1 MDKNI
6 TTKSGLYVLLC
17 YILWGLLP
25 IFWKLLSHLNPIY
38 VLCSRIVWSLVF
50 CFIILYLKREL
61 NVIKDVLSNKKLLL
75 KLMLSGVLLSINW
88 GSYIWAVNSNHVLD
102 ASLAYFINP
111 LITVILG
118 FIIYREKL
126 TVIQWISVIVAFIG
140 ILVPIAHEGTLPYL
154 ALIIG
159 GSFSL
164 YSALKKDIKLNSEIS
179 NFMETLAV
187 TPIAL
192 FIIIYFE
199 IQGMGSIG
207 ALSGGQFILLP
218 ISGIVTSIP
227 LLLFAAGIKNISMSL
242 SGILMYINPTLQFLV
257 GILLYN
263 ESLTNVNIIT
273 FIFVWIALL
282 LFIISNKKTAKASNL
297 K

>member
-6 TTKSGLYVLLC
+6 TAKSGLYVLLC

-25 IFWKLLSHLNPIY
+25 IFWKLLSQLNPIY

-50 CFIILYLKREL
+50 CLIILYLKKEL
-61 NVIKDVLSNKKLLL
+61 NYAKAILSNKKLLL
-75 KLMLSGVLLSINW
+75 KLIISGILLSINW

-111 LITVILG
+111 IITIILG
-118 FIIYREKL
+118 FIIYKEKL
-126 TVIQWISVIVAFIG
+126 TVIQWFSVIVAFMG
-140 ILVPIAHEGTLPYL
+140 ILVPIIHEGTLPFL

-164 YSALKKDIKLNSEIS
+164 YSALKKNIKLNSEIS
-179 NFMETLAV
+179 NFMETLVV

-199 IQGMGSIG
+199 IQRIGSIG
-207 ALSGGQFILLP
+207 TLSSWQFILLP
-218 ISGIVTSIP
+218 VSGIVTSIP
-227 LLLFAAGIKNISMSL
+227 LLLFAAGIKKIFMSL

-263 ESLTNVNIIT
+263 ERLTTVNVIT

-282 LFIISNKKTAKASNL
+282 LFIISNKKSAKASI
-297 K
+297 

>member
-1 MDKNI
+1 MGKN
-6 TTKSGLYVLLC
+6 TTSKGGLYVLLC

-25 IFWKLLSHLNPIY
+25 IFWKLLSELNPIY

-50 CFIILYLKREL
+50 CLIILYLKKEL
-61 NVIKDVLSNKKLLL
+61 NSAKTIFSNKKLLL
-75 KLMLSGVLLSINW
+75 KLMLSGILLSINW

-111 LITVILG
+111 IITVILG
-118 FIIYREKL
+118 FIIYKEKL

-140 ILVPIAHEGTLPYL
+140 ILVPIIHEGTLPYL

-164 YSALKKDIKLNSEIS
+164 YSALKKNIKLNSEIS

-199 IQGMGSIG
+199 TQRIGSIG
-207 ALSGGQFILLP
+207 TLNSWQFILLP
-218 ISGIVTSIP
+218 VSGIVTSIP
-227 LLLFAAGIKNISMSL
+227 LLLFAAGIKKISMSL

-263 ESLTNVNIIT
+263 ESLTTVNIIT

-282 LFIISNKKTAKASNL
+282 LFIISNKKSAKVSI
-297 K
+297 

>member
-1 MDKNI
+1 MYRHSEA
-6 TTKSGLYVLLC
+6 KSRIYVILC

-25 IFWKLLSHLNPIY
+25 IFWKLLSQLNPIY
-38 VLCSRIVWSLVF
+38 VLCSRIVWSLIF
-50 CFIILYLKREL
+50 CFIILYLKSEL
-61 NVIKDVLSNKKLLL
+61 NDVKNIFFNKMLLL
-75 KLMLSGVLLSINW
+75 KLFLSGILLSINW

-111 LITVILG
+111 IITVILG
-118 FIIYREKL
+118 FIIYKEKL
-126 TVIQWISVIVAFIG
+126 TAAQRISVIVAFIG
-140 ILVPIAHEGTLPYL
+140 ILIPIVHEKTLPYL

-164 YSALKKDIKLNSEIS
+164 YSALKKNIKLNSEIS

-199 IQGMGSIG
+199 FQGIGSIG
-207 ALSGGQFILLP
+207 ILRGWQFILLP
-218 ISGIVTSIP
+218 LSGIVTSIP
-227 LLLFAAGIKNISMSL
+227 LLLFSAGIKNISMSL

-263 ESLTNVNIIT
+263 EKLTTVNIIT
-273 FIFVWIALL
+273 FIFVWVALL
-282 LFIISNKKTAKASNL
+282 LFIISNKTSAKASN
-297 K
+297 

>member
-1 MDKNI
+1 MYKNT
-6 TTKSGLYVLLC
+6 TTKSGLYVLFC

-25 IFWKLLSHLNPIY
+25 IFWKLLNLLNPIY

-61 NVIKDVLSNKKLLL
+61 NVAKDIFSNRKLLL
-75 KLMLSGVLLSINW
+75 KLVLSGILLSINW
-88 GSYIWAVNSNHVLD
+88 GSYIWAVNSNHILD
-102 ASLAYFINP
+102 TSLAYFINP
-111 LITVILG
+111 IITVMLA

-140 ILVPIAHEGTLPYL
+140 ILVPIVHESTLPYL

-164 YSALKKDIKLNSEIS
+164 YSALKKNIKLNSEIS

-199 IQGMGSIG
+199 IHGNGSINT
-207 ALSGGQFILLP
+207 LSGWQFILLP
-218 ISGIVTSIP
+218 VSGIVTSIP
-227 LLLFAAGIKNISMSL
+227 LLLFASGIKNISMSL

-263 ESLTNVNIIT
+263 ESLTTVNIIT
-273 FIFVWIALL
+273 FIFVWIALF
-282 LFIISNKKTAKASNL
+282 LFIISNKKSSKASN
-297 K
+297 

>member
-1 MDKNI
+1 MDRHSEGKGRI
-6 TTKSGLYVLLC
+6 YVLLC

-25 IFWKLLSHLNPIY
+25 IFWKLLSQLNPIY

-50 CFIILYLKREL
+50 CFIILYLKSEL
-61 NVIKDVLSNKKLLL
+61 NDVKNIFLNKMLLL
-75 KLMLSGVLLSINW
+75 KLFLSGILLSINW

-111 LITVILG
+111 IITVILG
-118 FIIYREKL
+118 FIIYKEKL
-126 TVIQWISVIVAFIG
+126 TATQRISVIVAFIG
-140 ILVPIAHEGTLPYL
+140 ILIPIFHERTLPYL

-159 GSFSL
+159 GSFSM
-164 YSALKKDIKLNSEIS
+164 YSALKKNIKLNSEIS
-179 NFMETLAV
+179 NFMETLTV

-199 IQGMGSIG
+199 VNGIGSIG
-207 ALSGGQFILLP
+207 ALRDWQFILLP
-218 ISGIVTSIP
+218 VSGIVTSIP
-227 LLLFAAGIKNISMSL
+227 LLLFSAGIKNISMSL

-263 ESLTNVNIIT
+263 EKLTTVNIIT

-282 LFIISNKKTAKASNL
+282 LFIISNKKSAKASN
-297 K
+297 

>member
-1 MDKNI
+1 MDKN
-6 TTKSGLYVLLC
+6 TTSKGGLYVLLC

-25 IFWKLLSHLNPIY
+25 IFWKLLNQLNPIY

-50 CFIILYLKREL
+50 CLIILYLKREL
-61 NVIKDVLSNKKLLL
+61 NSAKTIFSNKKLLL
-75 KLMLSGVLLSINW
+75 KLMLSGILLSINW

-111 LITVILG
+111 IITVILG
-118 FIIYREKL
+118 FVIYKEKL

-140 ILVPIAHEGTLPYL
+140 ILVPIIHEGTLPYL

-164 YSALKKDIKLNSEIS
+164 YSALKKNIKLNSEIS

-199 IQGMGSIG
+199 TQRIGSIG
-207 ALSGGQFILLP
+207 TLNSWQFILLP

-227 LLLFAAGIKNISMSL
+227 LLLFAAGIKKISMSL

-263 ESLTNVNIIT
+263 ESLTAVNIIT

-282 LFIISNKKTAKASNL
+282 LFIISNKKSAKVSI
-297 K
+297 